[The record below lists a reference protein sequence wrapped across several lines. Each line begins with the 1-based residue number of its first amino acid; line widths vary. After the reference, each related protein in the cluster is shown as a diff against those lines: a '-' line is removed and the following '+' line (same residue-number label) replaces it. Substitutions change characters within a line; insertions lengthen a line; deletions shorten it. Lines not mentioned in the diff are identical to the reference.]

1 MAIPKVTVILT
12 SFNHAKYLREAIDSV
27 LHQTFQNYEFII
39 WDDASSDNSWEII
52 KSYSDP
58 RIVSF
63 RNDTSQ
69 RGIFGINKS
78 ISEIAKGEY
87 IAIHHSDDIWQSDK
101 LEKQFDFLQEHS
113 QYGAVFTNALAI
125 GEDSNPLQQSDHHY
139 TTVFNQPNRTRY
151 EWLYHFFTEGNALC
165 HPSVMIRKECYSHC
179 GLYRYG
185 FAQLGDFDMWV
196 RLCMKYEIF
205 VLPEKLIKFRVR
217 DNEKNSS
224 GNTSKNRARISFE
237 FYTILKNYLSIETF
251 EEFAAIFERA
261 KKYQNENVFLKEF
274 VYGMIL
280 LDEGILALAKL
291 LGLELIL
298 EQLNNP
304 SKARLIKEI
313 YNFDYLDLVQLSA
326 KYGIANITSH
336 DEDALKDDKLRLDA
350 EVDLLDEKINQ
361 LQNQIIELK
370 SSASWIIT
378 KPLRFLSERQA

>member
-1 MAIPKVTVILT
+1 MPKPKVTVILT

-27 LHQTFQNYEFII
+27 LHQTFQDYEFII

-58 RIVSF
+58 RIVPF
-63 RNDTSQ
+63 RNETSQ

-87 IAIHHSDDIWQSDK
+87 IAIHHSDDIWQPDK

-125 GEDSNPLQQSDHHY
+125 GEESKSLQQSDHHY
-139 TTVFNQPNRTRY
+139 TTVFTQPNRTRY
-151 EWLYHFFTEGNALC
+151 EWLYHFFSEGNALC
-165 HPSVMIRKECYSHC
+165 HPSVMIRKECYSRC

-185 FAQLGDFDMWV
+185 FAQLADFDMWV

-237 FYTILKNYLSIETF
+237 FYTILKNYLNIDTY
-251 EEFAAIFERA
+251 EEFTEVFELA
-261 KKYQNENVFLKEF
+261 KKYQDDEVFLKEF
-274 VYGMIL
+274 IYGMIL
-280 LDEGILALAKL
+280 LESGILALAKL

-304 SKARLIKEI
+304 SRAKLIKEK
-313 YNFDYLDLVQLSA
+313 YDFDYLNLVELSA
-326 KYGIANITSH
+326 KHGVANLSSR
-336 DEDALKDDKLRLDA
+336 DEDAMRDDKQRL
-350 EVDLLDEKINQ
+350 ETEIDLCEGKINR
-361 LQNQIIELK
+361 LQDEIIQLK
-370 SSASWIIT
+370 SSASWILT
-378 KPLRFLSERQA
+378 KPLRIFAKR